1 VIGFSVSDLLEF
13 INEAERKETKMEN
26 SKHKTHQTKV
36 TSDHCYIFVGDFSRI
51 VYLFVWYNFLCILGC
66 FSCRWKSCFTQCVV
80 VFFWWQPSQSKG
92 QWATSLLVPSPS
104 SRPSSP
110 DEFNKE
116 AAMFLVSDEEEKSM
130 SDYSRQEATTVAT
143 STVAARVILQPP
155 PPHHVQTDPIL
166 QNSGRNHCCK
176 LWVVENC
183 EEDEEEGWQEVGPK
197 GRVSVASTSR
207 LSTHKSGVNGL
218 SQNYSG
224 GGGGSVQNG
233 VHHRYDAGILR
244 GGNVI
249 HQEKGNHNNQVPR
262 KKKPVNG
269 SILPLLTSSSVGI
282 IRKQI
287 STGANNQ
294 DRGSLS
300 KIASYSHVS
309 IPKKETI
316 AHQVTHSISHKQDR
330 SSKNKTAGA
339 SATTQVTTTT
349 TQYGGAKH
357 MLLDNTSRASKA
369 AAAAS
374 TCAGRTMFSY
384 KDVVVAQP
392 GTHTSI
398 WPELEHLTATTSNEK
413 SEEPVTSEKLLPK
426 KQTTTPMMSDS
437 EKSGKISPE
446 EAEVAVSKEV
456 TADATT
462 PMTTDLTVAQPSL
475 DDTSETHIAIIAS
488 SYTTAAAPLIVEVS
502 DTNVSPTSNDDS
514 ETCSLHESVEE
525 TVVAA
530 AAVSNKRASVEM
542 RENADAEDEVKD
554 YMAHNKLAAAIDD
567 CKSSDDNE
575 MLSAEAP
582 SFNHD
587 NAPGLVPTTVA
598 MTPFKD
604 GKGSPLNGLPV
615 SLPVLS
621 NITNT
626 AAVTPIHTSPPP
638 LAPLPQ
644 VRFIMAAAGPQYIM
658 PHQPGCP
665 SSYLLTISD
674 CQCTDIITAGNG
686 PYMAPIFAPFR
697 SVPMN
702 PNAEEF
708 YPWYM
713 REQSQ
718 STLTFS
724 PIPAY
729 SPIPEIVADADEI
742 ISQRQY
748 ANAAAA
754 DTEDTTGPIRVGKQA
769 VKNSEC
775 KQQSSDGGGYTEVES
790 SQETLTEV
798 ETETSDEDDGT
809 LCSQQSD
816 EEEEEQTVV
825 EIGND
830 N

>member
-1 VIGFSVSDLLEF
+1 MVQFPLHFGMFLFSLEELLH
-13 INEAERKETKMEN
+13 TM
-26 SKHKTHQTKV
+26 
-36 TSDHCYIFVGDFSRI
+36 
-51 VYLFVWYNFLCILGC
+51 C
-66 FSCRWKSCFTQCVV
+66 F
-80 VFFWWQPSQSKG
+80 FFWWQPSQSKG
-92 QWATSLLVPSPS
+92 QQATSLLVSSPS

-130 SDYSRQEATTVAT
+130 SDYSQQEATTVAT

-155 PPHHVQTDPIL
+155 PPHHVQTDPVL
-166 QNSGRNHCCK
+166 QNSGRNHCHK

-183 EEDEEEGWQEVGPK
+183 EEDEEEDWQEAGPK

-224 GGGGSVQNG
+224 GGGGSMQNG

-269 SILPLLTSSSVGI
+269 SMLPLLTSSSVGI
-282 IRKQI
+282 ISKQI
-287 STGANNQ
+287 STGANNR

-309 IPKKETI
+309 IPEKETI
-316 AHQVTHSISHKQDR
+316 AHQVTHPISHKQDR
-330 SSKNKTAGA
+330 SSKIKTASA
-339 SATTQVTTTT
+339 SVTTQVTTTT
-349 TQYGGAKH
+349 TQYGGPKH

-384 KDVVVAQP
+384 KDVAVAQP

-398 WPELEHLTATTSNEK
+398 WPELENLTAATSNEK
-413 SEEPVTSEKLLPK
+413 SMEPVTSEKLLPK
-426 KQTTTPMMSDS
+426 KQTSTPMMSDS

-446 EAEVAVSKEV
+446 EAEVSVSKEV

-502 DTNVSPTSNDDS
+502 DTNVSPTNDDS

-525 TVVAA
+525 PVVAA

-554 YMAHNKLAAAIDD
+554 SMAHDKHAAAIDD
-567 CKSSDDNE
+567 CKSSDDNK

-615 SLPVLS
+615 SLPLLS
-621 NITNT
+621 NNITNT
-626 AAVTPIHTSPPP
+626 VAVTPNPHIPSTFGTSHPGEIHYSSSRPTEYHASPTRHAHLHTS
-638 LAPLPQ
+638 
-644 VRFIMAAAGPQYIM
+644 
-658 PHQPGCP
+658 
-665 SSYLLTISD
+665 
-674 CQCTDIITAGNG
+674 
-686 PYMAPIFAPFR
+686 
-697 SVPMN
+697 
-702 PNAEEF
+702 
-708 YPWYM
+708 
-713 REQSQ
+713 
-718 STLTFS
+718 S
-724 PIPAY
+724 PI
-729 SPIPEIVADADEI
+729 
-742 ISQRQY
+742 RN
-748 ANAAAA
+748 ANA
-754 DTEDTTGPIRVGKQA
+754 
-769 VKNSEC
+769 
-775 KQQSSDGGGYTEVES
+775 
-790 SQETLTEV
+790 
-798 ETETSDEDDGT
+798 
-809 LCSQQSD
+809 
-816 EEEEEQTVV
+816 
-825 EIGND
+825 
-830 N
+830 